1 MIYQDTLRTNVNE
14 LLNEQPLFCPL
25 SASSSSQEAL
35 GKAVGVKESVA
46 LGTAGMQVLSPTHNI
61 QDKT

>member
-1 MIYQDTLRTNVNE
+1 MN
-14 LLNEQPLFCPL
+14 LNEQPLFCPV
-25 SASSSSQEAL
+25 SASSQEAL

-61 QDKT
+61 QDNT

>member
-25 SASSSSQEAL
+25 SASSQEAL

>member
-14 LLNEQPLFCPL
+14 LKRTTPVL
-25 SASSSSQEAL
+25 SVVRISSQEAL